1 MRLAAHDFLEFLD
14 FIEDLGTPPSWGG
27 VGGEAAGCEA
37 FGVALEAGE
46 FGALD
51 GAVRE
56 DA

>member
-14 FIEDLGTPPSWGG
+14 FIEDLGTPPSWGW

-37 FGVALEAGE
+37 FGVALEAVE
-46 FGALD
+46 LGALD